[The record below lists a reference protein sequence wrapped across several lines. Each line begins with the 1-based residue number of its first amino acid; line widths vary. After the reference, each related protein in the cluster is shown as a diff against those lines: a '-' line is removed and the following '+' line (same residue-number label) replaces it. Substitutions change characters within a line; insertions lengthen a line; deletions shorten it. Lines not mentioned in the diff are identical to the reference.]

1 MKSFIL
7 KRAGASLITVFA
19 VICLN
24 FIIFRLAP
32 GDPVNMMFTDPRV
45 TKEQMQ
51 EVREKFGLDKPLS
64 GQFVSYVQRLVH
76 GDLGISFWQKKPVTR
91 VLAEKIPQT
100 LILVITAL
108 GMAVIL
114 GVILGALAGWKT
126 GTRLDTFIV
135 SASLAMYSIP
145 SFALGL
151 ILLLV
156 FAYTLTIFPLSGMS
170 TPASGLTGFGYLKD
184 VAWHMVLPAF
194 SIVMWYIGEFVVL
207 TRSSMTDVLGQEYI
221 TSARAKGVKES
232 GILWRHA
239 LRNALLPVV
248 TMTGVNLGFAVA
260 GVIEAETV
268 FSWPGVGLLTYEA
281 VMKRDYP
288 LLQGIFLLFAVSVIL
303 ANFVVDIIYG
313 YIDPRIRV
321 GE

>member
-24 FIIFRLAP
+24 FLIFRLAP
-32 GDPVNMMFTDPRV
+32 GDPVKMMFTDPRV
-45 TKEQMQ
+45 TAEQMQ
-51 EVREKFGLDKPLS
+51 EVREKFGLDKPLG
-64 GQFVSYVQRLVH
+64 GQFISYVQRLAH

-268 FSWPGVGLLTYEA
+268 FSWPGIGLLTYEA